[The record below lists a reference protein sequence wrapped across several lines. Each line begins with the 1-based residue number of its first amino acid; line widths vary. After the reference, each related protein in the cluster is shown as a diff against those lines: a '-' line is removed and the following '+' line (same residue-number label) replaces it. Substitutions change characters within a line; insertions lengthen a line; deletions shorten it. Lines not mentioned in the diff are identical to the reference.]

1 MDLRGIANSVSSQ
14 VNPNVAVS
22 VRRSTGYTKDPL
34 TLKQVPAYAPAV
46 TGFAQ
51 IQALDGDDLKQI
63 DGLNLQG
70 TLRALYLRGPLAGVV
85 RPTGTGGDMIDIGS
99 QQWLVAKVL
108 ETWPTWTKVV
118 IVLQGGG
125 QS

>member
-14 VNPNVAVS
+14 INPNVSVS
-22 VRRSTGYTKDPL
+22 VRRSTGYTIDP
-34 TLKQVPAYAPAV
+34 TTRKQVPGYATAV

-70 TLRALYLRGPLAGVV
+70 TLRALYLRGPLAGVI
-85 RPTGTGGDMIDIGS
+85 RPEGKGGDMIDIGT
-99 QQWLVAKVL
+99 QQWLVTKVL
-108 ETWPTWTKVV
+108 ETWPTWTKVC

-125 QS
+125 QM